1 MKNASILRFAV
12 LLVAIVLIG
21 TGFPGGQK
29 DAAAAK
35 LVLATLNSVE
45 GKTTA
50 IALRDYGKL
59 KGIEVEVVEAPY
71 SNLFEKEVLDLSQ
84 KTGLYDIILLDDPWF
99 TQFAENGWLTDMTLS
114 LCNR

>member
-1 MKNASILRFAV
+1 MKNASILRRVVVFFF
-12 LLVAIVLIG
+12 AIVLIG
-21 TGFPGGQK
+21 TGFPDGQK

-71 SNLFEKEVLDLSQ
+71 SNLFEKEVLDLYSNVPSAPAILSYL
-84 KTGLYDIILLDDPWF
+84 LY
-99 TQFAENGWLTDMTLS
+99 S
-114 LCNR
+114 LRCCFS